1 LKEKKE
7 SLKNNGGERK
17 GLVGQI
23 LVIKKVKFDV

>member
-7 SLKNNGGERK
+7 LSRNDGEERK
-17 GLVGQI
+17 GLVGRI

>member
-7 SLKNNGGERK
+7 LSRNDGEERK
-17 GLVGQI
+17 ELVGRI